1 MTARK
6 MQVDRFG
13 ELVEAIETYV
23 VARELGYDSD
33 IFESRKTLRG
43 ELWYQY
49 LQLLGDPSKVTDR
62 VGPEVARDF
71 ARIMEAFE

>member
-6 MQVDRFG
+6 MQVDRFD

-33 IFESRKTLRG
+33 IFESRKTLLR
-43 ELWYQY
+43 ELEYQY
-49 LQLLGDPSKVTDR
+49 FQLLGDPPGR
-62 VGPEVARDF
+62 AAAPAPHPDF
-71 ARIMEAFE
+71 ASILEAFK